1 MSGEGL
7 TPPTDRLR
15 LFRGLAVPSAR
26 AEVVAAD
33 IRANGLAADRGR
45 WRMIWDPAGEEA
57 MSGQEEPL
65 AVCACGDF
73 AGAAYYASHH
83 NRSGVNDTPLVAEF
97 ESDME
102 GVAVDGRDFLYPLFQ
117 QGSDARARDLV
128 ERAFGLCARTYLD
141 KAWGTTDQRRRIDLC
156 RDARHDTQV
165 VCGHHSKPASARRSM
180 PDAVPERVPSQS
192 TGPGGIRKGDSSS
205 GSRVGQSDAGCGL
218 GRRSRSTSRISGQLR
233 G

>member
-1 MSGEGL
+1 
-7 TPPTDRLR
+7 
-15 LFRGLAVPSAR
+15 
-26 AEVVAAD
+26 
-33 IRANGLAADRGR
+33 
-45 WRMIWDPAGEEA
+45 

-165 VCGHHSKPASARRSM
+165 VCGHHSNRLVLGGRCRTRFRSAFLVKAPVPAASVKEIHRLAAGWVSPM
-180 PDAVPERVPSQS
+180 PDVDLDDV
-192 TGPGGIRKGDSSS
+192 
-205 GSRVGQSDAGCGL
+205 L
-218 GRRSRSTSRISGQLR
+218 GRRRE
-233 G
+233 